1 MAKLQDLTHTTPGRP
16 GGTARIESRRG
27 AGTTVR
33 LYLPRS
39 EGEIRHE
46 RSLNGLACAPNGSV
60 TILVVEDL
68 PTSATWLSQLGYY
81 LLVASNGAE
90 ALALLRPENAVDLL
104 FTDIVMPGNMTG
116 VELARRARNLRPN
129 LKVLLSSGH
138 AGDEIKS
145 HLLRGR
151 FSFIFKPYGTTA
163 LAAKL
168 EEVLAEV

>member
-1 MAKLQDLTHTTPGRP
+1 MA
-16 GGTARIESRRG
+16 
-27 AGTTVR
+27 
-33 LYLPRS
+33 
-39 EGEIRHE
+39 
-46 RSLNGLACAPNGSV
+46 
-60 TILVVEDL
+60 
-68 PTSATWLSQLGYY
+68 TSAHGYRIGCRIS
-81 LLVASNGAE
+81 AIT
-90 ALALLRPENAVDLL
+90 RRDNAVDLL
-104 FTDIVMPGNMTG
+104 FTDIVMADMTD

-151 FSFIFKPYGTTA
+151 FSFISKPYGTAT

>member
-1 MAKLQDLTHTTPGRP
+1 MGFARQA

-46 RSLNGLACAPNGSV
+46 RSLNGLARAPNGSA
-60 TILVVEDL
+60 TILVVEDDADVRAMVTEL
-68 PTSATWLSQLGYY
+68 LSHLGYHI
-81 LLVASNGAE
+81 LVASNGAE
-90 ALALLRPENAVDLL
+90 ALALLRRDNAVDLL
-104 FTDIVMPGNMTG
+104 FTDIVMPADMTG

-151 FSFIFKPYGTTA
+151 FSFISKPYGTAA